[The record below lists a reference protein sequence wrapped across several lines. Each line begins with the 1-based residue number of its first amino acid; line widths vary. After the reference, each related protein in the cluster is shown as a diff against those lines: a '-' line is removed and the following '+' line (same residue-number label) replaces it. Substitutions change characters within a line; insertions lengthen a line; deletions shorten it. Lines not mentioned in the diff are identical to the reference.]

1 MFDWKN
7 LFSGSKQLAGLD
19 IGSSS
24 LKLAE
29 IQGEAGKYVLSRFS
43 QLPLEEGV
51 IAEGVPIEHE
61 KLVASIK
68 ALFKESGCSRKNVVT
83 SLSGHSVIIK
93 KVNLPTMEEAE
104 MRDLIRDEAGKYLP
118 FDNMEEVNFDF
129 QIVGPSEF
137 NPNQLDVIL
146 VAAKKDIITTYTEII
161 RDAGLQA
168 LVMDVDA
175 FALET
180 LYEENYDPEENE
192 VDVLVNIGAS
202 ITNINVIKNGASLFT
217 RDFTI
222 AGNAVTESVKDR
234 LGLPSLADAE
244 KVKLEGFGDDP
255 ATKASSRESLHLY
268 AEPICMEVERSV
280 EYFRS
285 TSGEMNIKNVILSG
299 GSARIPGL
307 AGDLAQRLSIETQII
322 DPFKKIDYNKKAF
335 TPETIEQIA
344 PVAAVSIG
352 LALRRLGDK

>member
-7 LFSGSKQLAGLD
+7 LFSGSKQLVGLD
-19 IGSSS
+19 IGSDS

-29 IQGEAGKYVLSRFS
+29 VLGEANKYVLNRFH
-43 QLPLEEGV
+43 QLPLGEGV
-51 IAEGVPIEHE
+51 ISEGVPVEHDQ
-61 KLVASIK
+61 LVQGIK
-68 ALFKESGCSRKNVVT
+68 TIFKESGCSRKSVVT

-93 KVNLPTMEEAE
+93 KVNLPVMEEAE
-104 MRDLIRDEAGKYLP
+104 MRDLIRDEAAKYLP

-161 RDAGLQA
+161 REAGLNA
-168 LVMDVDA
+168 VVMDVDP

-180 LYEENYDPEENE
+180 LYEENYDSEENE

-202 ITNINVIKNGASLFT
+202 ITNINVIKNGSSLFT

-222 AGNAVTESVKDR
+222 AGNAVTESIRER
-234 LGLPSLADAE
+234 LGLASMDDAE
-244 KVKLEGFGDDP
+244 KVKIEGYGEDE
-255 ATKASSRESLHLY
+255 ATKSSSRENLYLY

-285 TSGEMNIKNVILSG
+285 TSGEMGIKSVILSG

-307 AGDLAQRLSIETQII
+307 AGDLSQRLGIETQII
-322 DPFKKIDYNKKAF
+322 DPFQKIDYNKKFF

-344 PVAAVSIG
+344 PAAAVSIG